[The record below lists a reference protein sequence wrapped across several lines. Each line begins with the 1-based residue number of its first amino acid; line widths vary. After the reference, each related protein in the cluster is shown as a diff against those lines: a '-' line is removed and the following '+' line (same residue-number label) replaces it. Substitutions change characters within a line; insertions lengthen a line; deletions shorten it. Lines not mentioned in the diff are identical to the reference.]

1 MGTAYYNAVW
11 SICAPPLWAGSR
23 RVLLHRDRV
32 PRKGAFIL
40 APNHLSPFDVA
51 CLMLSTRR
59 HLDFLSIVEMQ
70 RKPWVGP
77 FFRNMNCVFVDR
89 ERRDNPS
96 VHAMERRLRAGRVI
110 AMFPE
115 GYIRKEEDSVIH
127 GGTFRP
133 GVVRLAQLAGA
144 PVMPC
149 VVLGAANYSRVR
161 SWIPLKFWKHGINY
175 GELIHVPAEGG
186 REAAA
191 KAIEQLR
198 SAYLSLYAELREA
211 MTGSPVQFR
220 AN

>member
-1 MGTAYYNAVW
+1 MHGIMGDLYYKAVW
-11 SICAPPLWAGSR
+11 MICAPPLWAGSR

-32 PRKGAFIL
+32 PRKGPFIL
-40 APNHLSPFDVA
+40 APNHLSPYDVA

-70 RKPWVGP
+70 RKPWAGP

-115 GYIRKEEDSVIH
+115 GYIRREEDSVIH
-127 GGTFRP
+127 GGKFRP
-133 GVVRLAQLAGA
+133 GVVRLAQLSGA
-144 PVMPC
+144 PILPC
-149 VVLGAANYSRVR
+149 VVLGAANYSTPWR
-161 SWIPLKFWKHGINY
+161 WIPLKLWKQGINY

-186 REAAA
+186 EEAAA
-191 KAIEQLR
+191 KALEKLKT
-198 SAYLSLYAELREA
+198 AYLALYSELRGA
-211 MTGSPVQFR
+211 MPE
-220 AN
+220 